1 MICKKQTFISSAKA
15 NENDDSLFFSP
26 CLGTKDP
33 GHPGYEA
40 QNLEDSW
47 RDELRRTTRTL
58 LPVY

>member
-1 MICKKQTFISSAKA
+1 MMISFFF
-15 NENDDSLFFSP
+15 SLF
-26 CLGTKDP
+26 LGTKDP